1 MQNNIALYNGGYVKL
16 DFDPRKNIT
25 RSDYLIMQVDRLG
38 NIVNHKINDLLS
50 IHGMVKNWYDVLLF
64 RAGLKKPGFV
74 MQMRNGKKIEIEKP
88 EDYFSFWESVEGQQE
103 LLGQLNSNRQVK
115 IIEKKQD
122 CRI

>member
-88 EDYFSFWESVEGQQE
+88 EDYFNLS
-103 LLGQLNSNRQVK
+103 
-115 IIEKKQD
+115 I
-122 CRI
+122 RI